1 MKRIPSIRIYALA
14 VCFVS
19 IICVAITSGF
29 ALYNLI
35 TLIAP
40 EVTIDPSRLQPY
52 SSNEVFVRS
61 PGGYLMRGGPVPA
74 FIGNEGIAAARQQQD
89 PYADKSEEEI
99 TALRLAQRQA
109 EIDTHTSRA
118 RLSILRQGIIILISS
133 ILFFSHWRLAKSID
147 KKEEPHGV
155 T

>member
-35 TLIAP
+35 TLMAP
-40 EVTIDPSRLQPY
+40 EVTIDPSRLQSY

-61 PGGYLMRGGPVPA
+61 PGGSDS
-74 FIGNEGIAAARQQQD
+74 FIANESRHRATPHKIAAR
-89 PYADKSEEEI
+89 
-99 TALRLAQRQA
+99 
-109 EIDTHTSRA
+109 
-118 RLSILRQGIIILISS
+118 
-133 ILFFSHWRLAKSID
+133 
-147 KKEEPHGV
+147 
-155 T
+155 

>member
-29 ALYNLI
+29 ASYNLI

-40 EVTIDPSRLQPY
+40 AVTIDPGRLQSY

-61 PGGYLMRGGPVPA
+61 PGGYFMRGGPVPS
-74 FIGNEGIAAARQQQD
+74 FIGNEGIATSRQQQD
-89 PYADKSEEEI
+89 PFADMSEDEI

-109 EIDTHTSRA
+109 DIDSHRSRA

-133 ILFFSHWRLAKSID
+133 ILFFVHWRLAKSIGAGQLD
-147 KKEEPHGV
+147 DGD
-155 T
+155 